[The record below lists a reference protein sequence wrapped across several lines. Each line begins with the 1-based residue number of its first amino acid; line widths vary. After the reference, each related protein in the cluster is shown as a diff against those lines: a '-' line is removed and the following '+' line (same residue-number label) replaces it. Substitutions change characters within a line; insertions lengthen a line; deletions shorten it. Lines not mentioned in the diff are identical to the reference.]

1 MKRVPFWDPLM
12 FNDEQRQPL
21 PPHGFPLRSL
31 ERFWTSLNLCTSWS
45 WFLKIIFA
53 LGQKWWHYLTGHTHA
68 VNLRQPWT
76 TIRSWQDMHWQK
88 YKHYTQLAYT
98 LSLWKRLNGY
108 LLDGKYEIDNNLIEN
123 SIRPVALGRKNY
135 LFAGSHDA
143 AQSTAMLYS
152 FLGSCKMNDVEPSAW
167 LKDV

>member
-108 LLDGKYEIDNNLIEN
+108 LLDGKYESTITLSRIASVQWHWDVKTTFL
-123 SIRPVALGRKNY
+123 PAHTMQLKVPLCY
-135 LFAGSHDA
+135 TLFLAHVKW
-143 AQSTAMLYS
+143 M
-152 FLGSCKMNDVEPSAW
+152 M
-167 LKDV
+167 